1 MNIFDQQIEILEN
14 RIGLTI
20 EQLKKKNSRVLSLSL
35 GNHVAVMKG
44 QLILIEDLKST
55 SIATVKLSV
64 RLKERIDEEIY
75 IHDLIQRG

>member
-75 IHDLIQRG
+75 IHDLI